1 MYSRRSYRSGSR
13 RSRTFLA
20 LLPLAAAPALAA
32 PFSTRDQNPLLAG
45 YGIPAPLPARI
56 VSAEHWQLATELN
69 WGSTAVMQ
77 RAAAERLTLDAE
89 TRELR
94 LLLQRGLNEL
104 FAVQLQLP
112 YRYTGAG
119 SLDPFIGSWHELF
132 DLPEGARNRL
142 PDDQIAISYRRD
154 GRSLLERSESMS
166 GLGDVS
172 AALGYQLGS
181 SASAA
186 AAIWLSLKLPTGA
199 ASELTGSGAADA
211 SLAIAGE
218 HRFAE
223 RWELFGQASAAWL
236 GAGEILPAQQRSIV
250 YSGMVSVGWQAF
262 TPLQL
267 KLQLDAHSAVFDDTR
282 LDILGAAVVLTA
294 GGELRLE
301 SGWVLDIGVSEDIL
315 VETSPDVVFVFGLSR
330 GW

>member
-1 MYSRRSYRSGSR
+1 V
-13 RSRTFLA
+13 

-45 YGIPAPLPARI
+45 YGIPSPLHARI
-56 VSAEHWQLATELN
+56 APAEHWQIATDFN
-69 WGSTAVMQ
+69 WGSTAVVQ
-77 RAAAERLTLDAE
+77 RAATERLTLDAE

-94 LLLQRGLNEL
+94 LLLERGFNET

-119 SLDPFIGSWHELF
+119 SLDPFIGSWHDFF
-132 DLPEGARNRL
+132 DLPDGARSGLR
-142 PDDQIAISYRRD
+142 DEQIAISYRRD
-154 GRSLLERSESMS
+154 GRSQLERSESMS

-181 SASAA
+181 SASSA

-199 ASELTGSGAADA
+199 ASKLTGSGAADA
-211 SLAIAGE
+211 ALAIAGE

-223 RWELFGQASAAWL
+223 RWELFGQTSVSWL
-236 GAGEILPAQQRSIV
+236 GTGDILPAQQRSIV
-250 YSGMVSVGWQAF
+250 YSGMVGVGWQAF
-262 TPLQL
+262 SALQL

-282 LDILGAAVVLTA
+282 LDILGAAAVLAA

-301 SGWVLDIGVSEDIL
+301 SGWVVDIGVSEDIL
-315 VETSPDVVFVFGLSR
+315 VETSPDVVFIFGLSK